1 MEKPSQKIL
10 NFYYEA
16 MVHSIEF
23 LVNYT
28 NFLRN
33 FNIRKINEKYV
44 LNRLGFKYFYIKNL
58 IDYDF
63 NMKKIKTN

>member
-1 MEKPSQKIL
+1 
-10 NFYYEA
+10 

-63 NMKKIKTN
+63 NMKKIKTNW